1 MIQPLTIHDT
11 SHTSY
16 YPMTNATTRADTQ
29 AYGGAAKR
37 IRMQQLSVHSLEVAT
52 HAATLTLRG
61 CAAVTRQLCRRQGD
75 CADDPASS
83 SQSKMNVVK
92 DGWFSEIGPL
102 WKGQA
107 FSLEVDKV
115 LFHEK
120 SKYQDVQVFKRWV

>member
-1 MIQPLTIHDT
+1 
-11 SHTSY
+11 
-16 YPMTNATTRADTQ
+16 
-29 AYGGAAKR
+29 
-37 IRMQQLSVHSLEVAT
+37 MQHFFVYSLEVAR

-61 CAAVTRQLCRRQGD
+61 CAAVTRQLWCRRQGG
-75 CADDPASS
+75 CADDPASL

-120 SKYQDVQVFKRWV
+120 SKYQDVQVLKRWVRSLA